1 MKKYGSMKLK
11 EKNKEKEKD
20 LNNLLSI
27 DGHIKRNNIFD
38 AEEILYNN
46 NYKNIAYDKYGFTN
60 NNNENENNKDD
71 IKLLSKENERLKKW
85 LEIIPYFENYRKKNK
100 KKLKRK
106 IRKGIPDSLRG
117 EIWLKICDIEKLKK
131 GKENYYNEL
140 TSKIKES
147 ELIKIPDED
156 TIIKDM
162 YRTFPGN
169 LMFMNKLGDGQRKL
183 FRVLS
188 CFSMSNQKVGYA
200 QGMSFICALFLSYVS
215 EENAFWMFNHYIKD
229 YGLKEIYYPE
239 FPGLK
244 KHLFV
249 LLKFM
254 KKLLPDIY
262 NQLKENEVFPTIYA
276 SSWYLTCFTNYFSY
290 DIAVRIIDCFLFE
303 GIKIIHRIALGIL
316 ALNHDEIV
324 NCKGVSDVMGAF
336 KYMKDKISIE
346 PLFKKSFSFSIS
358 KKKIIKY
365 ENLYNDYIS
374 GIKPEDDE
382 FMKQV
387 KL

>member
-1 MKKYGSMKLK
+1 MK
-11 EKNKEKEKD
+11 E
-20 LNNLLSI
+20 
-27 DGHIKRNNIFD
+27 
-38 AEEILYNN
+38 
-46 NYKNIAYDKYGFTN
+46 T
-60 NNNENENNKDD
+60 
-71 IKLLSKENERLKKW
+71 
-85 LEIIPYFENYRKKNK
+85 
-100 KKLKRK
+100 
-106 IRKGIPDSLRG
+106 
-117 EIWLKICDIEKLKK
+117 
-131 GKENYYNEL
+131 
-140 TSKIKES
+140 

-254 KKLLPDIY
+254 KKC
-262 NQLKENEVFPTIYA
+262 QVFGVYRRDL
-276 SSWYLTCFTNYFSY
+276 YLSAIMN
-290 DIAVRIIDCFLFE
+290 
-303 GIKIIHRIALGIL
+303 KI
-316 ALNHDEIV
+316 
-324 NCKGVSDVMGAF
+324 
-336 KYMKDKISIE
+336 
-346 PLFKKSFSFSIS
+346 
-358 KKKIIKY
+358 
-365 ENLYNDYIS
+365 
-374 GIKPEDDE
+374 
-382 FMKQV
+382 
-387 KL
+387 